1 MEPDWPKGTP
11 DHTKPRV
18 LVLNAT
24 FTWWLSPCKI
34 LKISNGSSHF
44 CCWSNNSSI
53 WLDERRSKPHKCYFH
68 YLHLKIHTK
77 ITWFFPQ
84 ILMIKESCNLIDWK
98 IQPSHP
104 SKRDTFPWWSSSC
117 KKSNRLVDSL
127 QRYWWSKNPAIWL
140 KMTNSMQ
147 KIRISTDSF
156 QRYWWSK
163 NPTILLDKRH
173 NWPHA
178 PKRSRPGCYLPLLT
192 ISLQKS
198 LDCWISSRHIDD
210 QKFLKSSNWTRDKT
224 GHTQPKLPF
233 FDDHL
238 HVKNQRYWL
247 VPSTDTA
254 IWLFDSIF
262 GHHWRTRFFPDIG
275 FCRIIKN
282 TVMLHTQGKK
292 IHINGLS
299 DSNRIRTQN
308 HLLRKW
314 TPRHL
319 ASFLA
324 GRKKKSRYS
333 EAHSEPSQ
341 ISRTEIWNTLLHPK
355 HIMTNTSTF
364 TWSFQIPV

>member
-147 KIRISTDSF
+147 KIRNQLI
-156 QRYWWSK
+156 
-163 NPTILLDKRH
+163 P
-173 NWPHA
+173 
-178 PKRSRPGCYLPLLT
+178 SR
-192 ISLQKS
+192 
-198 LDCWISSRHIDD
+198 DIDD
-210 QKFLKSSNWTRDKT
+210 QRILQSYWTKGTT
-224 GHTQPKLPF
+224 GHTRPK
-233 FDDHL
+233 D
-238 HVKNQRYWL
+238 L
-247 VPSTDTA
+247 VQDA
-254 IWLFDSIF
+254 
-262 GHHWRTRFFPDIG
+262 
-275 FCRIIKN
+275 
-282 TVMLHTQGKK
+282 
-292 IHINGLS
+292 
-299 DSNRIRTQN
+299 
-308 HLLRKW
+308 
-314 TPRHL
+314 
-319 ASFLA
+319 
-324 GRKKKSRYS
+324 
-333 EAHSEPSQ
+333 
-341 ISRTEIWNTLLHPK
+341 
-355 HIMTNTSTF
+355 TF
-364 TWSFQIPV
+364 HC